1 MTQELFQRSVEE
13 ALRVLQNG
21 GTILYPTDT
30 IWGIGCD
37 ALNEEAVKN
46 IYRIK
51 EREDSKSMI
60 ILIAEEKQLFDYIAA
75 PPPDVFDFM
84 EEQERPTTV
93 ILPNAIG
100 LPSNLVAADGSI
112 GLRLVRD
119 EFCRHLVK
127 RLKRPLVSTSANISG
142 SPSPQF
148 FDEVSDIIRGRV
160 DYIVPWRQD
169 DSTLSKPSRI
179 LLWKSDGSHSVLRD

>member
-1 MTQELFQRSVEE
+1 MQKQFERSVQKALE
-13 ALRVLQNG
+13 ALKNG

-37 ALNEEAVKN
+37 ALNEDAVKK

-60 ILIAEEKQLFDYIAA
+60 ILIAEERQLFDYIAA

-84 EEQERPTTV
+84 QEQERPTTV

-100 LPSNLVAADGSI
+100 LPENLVASDGSI

-127 RLKRPLVSTSANISG
+127 RLKHPIVSTSANISG
-142 SPSPQF
+142 SPSPRF
-148 FDEVSDIIRGRV
+148 FDEVSSTIRERV
-160 DYIVPWRQD
+160 DFIVPWRQHD
-169 DSTLSKPSRI
+169 RESSKPSRI
-179 LLWKSDGSHSVLRD
+179 ILWKADGSHTVIRE